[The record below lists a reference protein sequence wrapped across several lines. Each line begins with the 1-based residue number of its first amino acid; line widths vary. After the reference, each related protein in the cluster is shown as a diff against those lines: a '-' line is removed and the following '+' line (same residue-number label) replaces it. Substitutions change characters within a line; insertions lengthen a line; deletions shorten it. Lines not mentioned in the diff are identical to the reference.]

1 MSMWGTLAKVAIGYA
16 AAKGIDHLARN
27 KGLGAISGGAQIP
40 SGKANADPIPG
51 TEGMQAMLSQMAG
64 GMAGMQDMVT
74 KFASQSGLDLSAF
87 TGGSGGSGQGGL
99 LSGDAGGAAGMAGV
113 LSALGGA
120 AAMGSKNVGGLL
132 DQFAQAA
139 PPEAEDNAALLL
151 RAMIQAAKSDG
162 SIDPAEQEKI
172 LEMLGDDADES
183 DMQFVRDQ
191 LNAEVDIDGLAAAT
205 PAGMQMQV
213 YSMSL
218 MSIRVDT
225 QPEAQYLDNLAKALG
240 LNQQAV
246 NALHMQMGVQPLY
259 S

>member
-16 AAKGIDHLARN
+16 AAKGIDHLSRGGGFA
-27 KGLGAISGGAQIP
+27 GLTGGAQIP
-40 SGKANADPIPG
+40 SGKANAEPIPG

-74 KFASQSGLDLSAF
+74 KFASQSGLDLSGF
-87 TGGSGGSGQGGL
+87 TTGGEKGGL
-99 LSGDAGGAAGMAGV
+99 LSGDPGGAGMAGI

-120 AAMGSKNVGGLL
+120 AAMGGKNLGGLL

-139 PPEAEDNAALLL
+139 PPEAEDSAALLL
-151 RAMIQAAKSDG
+151 RAMIQAAKADG
-162 SIDPAEQEKI
+162 AIDTAEQEKI
-172 LEMLGDDADES
+172 LDMLGEDG
-183 DMQFVRDQ
+183 DMQFVREQ
-191 LNAEVDIDGLAAAT
+191 LGAEVDIDSLAAAT
-205 PAGMQMQV
+205 PEGMQMQV

-240 LNQQAV
+240 LNQQTV
-246 NALHMQMGVQPLY
+246 NALHMQMGVRPLY